1 MSFTLR
7 EAEVLPKNPD
17 SDFSFVVSFR
27 TFSCNTCKCLVISLV
42 HWLTMEILL
51 TIIIVLYRSKVSL
64 GIQQRL
70 KSQGFSTKFYK
81 GRLCPEVQPLTLLY
95 TISGRKGT
103 PSYTFCWKWY
113 LFHMRSLEL
122 CIPLNCCKCTVKIWI
137 NLKTRPYTQLFS
149 RPWNASVSP
158 FYAFLPTEMT
168 VFPVLSYTSTSEIPT
183 LSYT

>member
-1 MSFTLR
+1 MKRKCCQKILTRTS
-7 EAEVLPKNPD
+7 VLLSPSGPSAAILAN
-17 SDFSFVVSFR
+17 V
-27 TFSCNTCKCLVISLV
+27 SLV
-42 HWLTMEILL
+42 HWLTMEMLL
-51 TIIIVLYRSKVSL
+51 TIIIVLYSSKVSL

-158 FYAFLPTEMT
+158 FWAFLPTEMT